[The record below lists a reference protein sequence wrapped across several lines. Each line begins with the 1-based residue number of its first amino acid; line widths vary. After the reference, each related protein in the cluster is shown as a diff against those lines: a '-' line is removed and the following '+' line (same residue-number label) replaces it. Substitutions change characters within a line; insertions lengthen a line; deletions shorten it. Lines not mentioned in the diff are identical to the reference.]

1 MEWMLDFM
9 GGSTNRIQNLAI
21 DFGYLQSRRRLD
33 TIDRVRRLLALR
45 NFTILVATP
54 RDLEADLSY

>member
-33 TIDRVRRLLALR
+33 TIDRVRRLPALR